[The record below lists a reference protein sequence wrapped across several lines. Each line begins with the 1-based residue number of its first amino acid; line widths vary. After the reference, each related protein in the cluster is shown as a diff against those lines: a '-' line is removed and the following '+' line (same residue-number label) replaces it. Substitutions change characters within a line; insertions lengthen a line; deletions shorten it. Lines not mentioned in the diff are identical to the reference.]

1 MAEIP
6 ALAGVAEAFSL
17 PGRFLEAAPYG
28 EGHIHE
34 TFLAVCGSNGGQKR
48 FIFQRLNP
56 AVLVD
61 VSVQME
67 NLERILR
74 HLASKESDRRKRP
87 TLVPTKE
94 GRSFWEDSKGA
105 VWRAFEF
112 IEGSKTIQ
120 TIRAPEE
127 AREAARTFGRFLKNL
142 SGMESLNLPKGL
154 PHFHDAG
161 KYFLQLEKSVVEDS
175 KNRAAGAKPE
185 IDFALKRRAWTG
197 VLPPL
202 IESGELTQRVVHND
216 TKINNVLFD
225 AESGE
230 GLCAIDLDT
239 VMPGLILYDFGD
251 LVRSCVSATSEDER
265 SADKVSIR
273 KPIFEAL
280 ARGFLEEAD
289 ALIAPPERKQMVF
302 ACQLIAFELGSRF
315 LADHLSGDAYFGA
328 AREDQNLDRCR
339 NQFRL
344 AELFEREREELEKAF
359 VRS

>member
-6 ALAGVAEAFSL
+6 ALAEVVEAFSL
-17 PGRFLEAAPYG
+17 PGKLLESSPYG

-34 TFLAVCGSNGGQKR
+34 TFLAVCGSDGEQKR

-56 AVLVD
+56 AMLVD
-61 VSVQME
+61 VSVQMG

-74 HLASKESDRRKRP
+74 HLASKESNRRKRP
-87 TLVPTKE
+87 TLVPTKG
-94 GRSFWEDSKGA
+94 GRAFWNDPSGA

-120 TIRAPEE
+120 TVRTPDE
-127 AREAARTFGRFLKNL
+127 AREAARVFGGFLKQI
-142 SGMESLNLPKGL
+142 SDMEPLNLPKGL

-161 KYFLQLEKSVVEDS
+161 KYFLQLEKSVAEDS

-185 IDFALKRRAWTG
+185 IDFALKRRVWTG

-265 SADKVSIR
+265 SAGEVSIR
-273 KPIFEAL
+273 RPIFEAL
-280 ARGFLEEAD
+280 AKGFLEQVD
-289 ALIAPPERKQMVF
+289 GLITPAERKQMVF

-328 AREDQNLDRCR
+328 ARENQNLDRCR
-339 NQFRL
+339 AQFRL
-344 AELFEREREELEKAF
+344 AELFEREREALEKMF
-359 VRS
+359 V